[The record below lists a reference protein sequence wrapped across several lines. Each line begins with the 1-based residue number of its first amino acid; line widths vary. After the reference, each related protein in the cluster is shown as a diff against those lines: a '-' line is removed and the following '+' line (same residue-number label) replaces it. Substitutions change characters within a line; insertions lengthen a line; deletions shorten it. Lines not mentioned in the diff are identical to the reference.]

1 MSIKLI
7 AQSIAKETQEISQIH
22 VHSKCKP
29 SENGLV

>member
-29 SENGLV
+29 SV